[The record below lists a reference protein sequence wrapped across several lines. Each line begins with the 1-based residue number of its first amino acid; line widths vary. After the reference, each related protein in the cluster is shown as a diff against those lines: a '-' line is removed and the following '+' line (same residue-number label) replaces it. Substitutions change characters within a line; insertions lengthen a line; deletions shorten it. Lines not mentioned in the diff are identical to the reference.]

1 MECYCCYF
9 DCKKHLNL
17 QVLMWLVKV
26 DTFNANASS
35 VDDMYIY
42 PCVLFGSLSILP
54 KIAQPTM
61 LSIRVSSCLCNIFFT
76 CNNTKSNDQQFYT
89 IPQTSNM

>member
-1 MECYCCYF
+1 
-9 DCKKHLNL
+9 
-17 QVLMWLVKV
+17 MWLVKV

-61 LSIRVSSCLCNIFFT
+61 LSIRVSSCLCNIFLHVTIQNLTINNFT
-76 CNNTKSNDQQFYT
+76 QSHRRQICDSLFNAET
-89 IPQTSNM
+89 